1 MRAGREGTGPGEGGE
16 AEKLP
21 REGAGVSVRERPGV
35 RDRPELMPSESK
47 MTHSASVLD
56 CRTPPKK
63 VGDFPYLFGAGPGWA
78 GLVLGNPKEA

>member
-1 MRAGREGTGPGEGGE
+1 MAAKKYRIGTFAKEHYVLGLKV
-16 AEKLP
+16 AS
-21 REGAGVSVRERPGV
+21 GVA
-35 RDRPELMPSESK
+35 RPELMPSESK